1 MDDFSM
7 GLQKVFLLMLLV
19 AFFLCLQFLIRFWV
33 VTVVHIEIVCNSG
46 GAFGISL
53 PVWLFILIDSLVVI
67 VMAMV
72 WWKDRNRAFGWPWLL
87 ILSGGLGNLL
97 ERVLFGCIMD
107 YVRIPFF
114 PMFNIAD
121 VALTIGV
128 IGVSFRWYI
137 DDKKKLQ

>member
-1 MDDFSM
+1 M
-7 GLQKVFLLMLLV
+7 LTLLLV

-72 WWKDRNRAFGWPWLL
+72 WWKRQKPCFWMAVASHSIWRTGESFGACVVWLYYGL
-87 ILSGGLGNLL
+87 CTHPILS
-97 ERVLFGCIMD
+97 
-107 YVRIPFF
+107 YV
-114 PMFNIAD
+114 
-121 VALTIGV
+121 
-128 IGVSFRWYI
+128 
-137 DDKKKLQ
+137 